1 MNKYKVWVSNSS
13 NFIVKAKSAR
23 NARLQV
29 WESIKS
35 GFTYG
40 WERADFLENASTE
53 KLS

>member
-1 MNKYKVWVSNSS
+1 MHRYKVWLSNGSS
-13 NFIVKAKSAR
+13 FLVKAKSAR

-29 WESIKS
+29 WNEIKG

-40 WERADFLENASTE
+40 WEKADFLDNASTE